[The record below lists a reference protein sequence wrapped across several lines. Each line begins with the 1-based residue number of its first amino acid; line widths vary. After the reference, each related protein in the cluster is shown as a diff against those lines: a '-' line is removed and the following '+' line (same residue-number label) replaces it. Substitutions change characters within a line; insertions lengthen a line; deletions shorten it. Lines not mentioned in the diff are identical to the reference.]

1 MASTTMDFKGLS
13 SHFSSSGFSR
23 DAPCVRDDAPTIAS
37 LDDCLGTMS
46 HAALEKAV
54 CDTITALGC
63 CATLAQTTPHH
74 EDLVDFKAV
83 SPEFTRLT
91 GYSSS
96 ALVGS
101 KLRVLNADDFVD
113 ENFEDDAK
121 LRCAAICGR
130 PCTVVRV
137 YRTHSGNLFR
147 AILHL
152 QGLKVAFP
160 LDDASSSCQH
170 ELDSSIWYL
179 LGVYE
184 DVSEFSDD
192 EIADRL
198 VAIRETADD
207 VRKRIGLAVEAAAA
221 TTQFADD
228 DDDEDDEDDEENE
241 ILVIHP
247 EWIH

>member
-96 ALVGS
+96 ALLGS
-101 KLRVLNADDFVD
+101 KLRVLNADDCVA

-121 LRCAAICGR
+121 LRCTAISGR
-130 PCTVVRV
+130 PCTLLRA
-137 YRTHSGNLFR
+137 YRTQSGNLFR

-152 QGLKVAFP
+152 QGLKVAIL
-160 LDDASSSCQH
+160 LDDATSCEH
-170 ELDSSIWYL
+170 ELDSSIWFL
-179 LGVYE
+179 VGIYE

-192 EIADRL
+192 EVEDRIAG
-198 VAIRETADD
+198 VREAAND
-207 VRKRIGLAVEAAAA
+207 VRKKIGLALEASAAAA
-221 TTQFADD
+221 QFV
-228 DDDEDDEDDEENE
+228 DDEDNVVLAID
-241 ILVIHP
+241 P
-247 EWIH
+247 EWMH